1 MKKSYNLKKLNWV
14 PNPYAKHVKK
24 SVTIRIDE
32 DVIEYFKL
40 LAESEHIP
48 YQSLINKFL
57 RFCKDSK
64 LTPEVKWEH
73 AA

>member
-1 MKKSYNLKKLNWV
+1 MRKNYNLKKLDWK
-14 PNPYAKHVKK
+14 PNPYAKMLKK

-32 DVIEYFKL
+32 DVIEYFKH
-40 LAESEHIP
+40 LAEDEHIP

-57 RFCKDSK
+57 RYCKESK
-64 LTPEVKWEH
+64 LTPEIKWNK